1 MRVLREVF
9 GNVVVILDINPDR
22 ATAEDLDRQE
32 RTTTVTPDRE
42 FV

>member
-9 GNVVVILDINPDR
+9 GPVTVILDIDPDR
-22 ATAEDLDRQE
+22 ATDEDLDRQA
-32 RTTTVTPDRE
+32 RTTTVTADRE